1 MKFADRLIALRKEKH
16 LTQAEIAKVLN
27 LSRSTYS
34 GWAIEGKEPDVET
47 LCILADLFGV
57 SCDYLLGYSDDRTHS
72 DTVLADDRDGF
83 LSHYK
88 SLPPVLRESVAK
100 TFDSFY
106 LLLDHDM
113 QSCCPERLKLY
124 QSMLGDLQRLRAQI
138 RHRVENGHMD
148 AASVSE
154 LMTLQSDLKNSIST
168 LLDELLQAD
177 LELSYKAAN
186 NSEK

>member
-16 LTQAEIAKVLN
+16 LTQAEIAKILN

-34 GWAIEGKEPDVET
+34 GWEIEGKEPDVET
-47 LCILADLFGV
+47 LCFLANLFGV

-72 DTVLADDRDGF
+72 DTVLADDRDSF

-138 RHRVENGHMD
+138 RLRVENGNMD

-154 LMTLQSDLKNSIST
+154 LMTLQSELKSAVSVV
-168 LLDELLQAD
+168 LDELLQAD
-177 LELSYKAAN
+177 LELSYKVAN
-186 NSEK
+186 SSET